1 MLIHITAKYQ
11 VRPEAVEKCVRAVN
25 NLVSYVQKNEPKTLF
40 YLANQEVLNPTRFFH
55 IIVFEDEVGLKVHQ
69 SSPAS
74 AKFVEIVYPEAL
86 KPLEFQEY
94 NIFASKT
101 ENWRSR

>member
-11 VRPEAVEKCVRAVN
+11 VKKEALDKCFIAVQS
-25 NLVSYVQKNEPKTLF
+25 LVTYVQKNEPKTLF
-40 YLANQEVLNPTRFFH
+40 YLANQEVLDPTKFFH
-55 IIVFEDEVGLKVHQ
+55 IIVFEDEIGLKLHQ

-74 AKFVEIVYPEAL
+74 AKFVETVYPEAL
-86 KPLEFQEY
+86 QPLEFQEY

-101 ENWRSR
+101 ENWRA